1 MNDSLCKEVLKKN
14 LLFTSDDIKKLEI
27 FAELVLNFNKNYN
40 IISQSSES
48 IIWSRH
54 ILDSA
59 QITKFIDFKSNS
71 SLADLGSG
79 AGFPG
84 IVLSIFN
91 KTKDFH
97 VKLYEKS
104 PVKCQFLRDSLKKL
118 SIEAEVLESNIKNEQ
133 LHYHKSYATKA
144 NQKRID
150 LINVD
155 DKGIKITIS
164 FHKKNYELIGW
175 KIVDQFQN
183 EIFFSL
189 KIQDVNIKVKNNFF
203 KIPPVS

>member
-133 LHYHKSYATKA
+133 LSSEYIVSRAFKKFSELMKISREIEEKPFKMIIMQGKSAQEEVNKA
-144 NQKRID
+144 LKEYKFEYKLENSIT
-150 LINVD
+150 
-155 DKGIKITIS
+155 DKDS
-164 FHKKNYELIGW
+164 
-175 KIVDQFQN
+175 KIV
-183 EIFFSL
+183 I
-189 KIQDVNIKVKNNFF
+189 VNVK
-203 KIPPVS
+203 K